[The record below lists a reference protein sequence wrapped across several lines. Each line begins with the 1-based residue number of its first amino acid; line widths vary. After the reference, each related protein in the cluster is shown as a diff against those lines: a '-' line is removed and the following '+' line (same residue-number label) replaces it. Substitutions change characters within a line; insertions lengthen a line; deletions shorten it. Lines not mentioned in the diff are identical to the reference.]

1 MTMRILVIDDELGR
15 LPHKR
20 GEFLDRWELSPASRF
35 SRVVECTFIT
45 SQHHRSHDIEN
56 DASLAVTHVAN
67 NPESW
72 ALVLLDMQ
80 FDDGPLL
87 QGEPTRGNPNFGLRI
102 QEVLEQAFP
111 TLPIVQFTAQAQK
124 DLERQDGL
132 YLSKIDGSLDDL
144 RLLLVEH
151 GRCSIEDK
159 KLLLGIPADTV
170 VGSDVM
176 FDLYAHVY
184 RWARADT
191 PLLIRG
197 QTGTGKE
204 HLARYFHDVSPHRS
218 GPLVAV
224 QVSTIA
230 SNLYESE
237 LFGHEKGAFTGADSS
252 KVGLFGQAEAGTL
265 FLDEIGALPAEL
277 QAKLLRVIGER
288 RFRRVGGTSD
298 LKVRCGIVAATQD
311 DLEANAFR
319 KDLLARFRTVVVPP
333 LHERPQELLKLAQHF
348 LSQLQVEHHPPKR
361 GMILSE
367 AASKALTSHHFADNA
382 RGLRRAIETAVA
394 KRSSNSVVQP
404 WHLGLAS
411 QAGNAPVGSSDRTGP
426 VASPALSPVCELKS
440 LISALS
446 AAEIPA
452 GKSALRGALNELDAA
467 TSRIRR
473 ELAYAAL
480 QCTRHE
486 VKDTIQV
493 PRAMQLLTNN
503 PTPLSTTNAR
513 RKLNELL
520 GRKQGDAIDEA
531 TLASELTL
539 REIKNYNSK

>member
-20 GEFLDRWELSPASRF
+20 NEFLDRWDLSPASGF

-56 DASLAVTHVAN
+56 DASLAVAHVAN

-102 QEVLEQAFP
+102 QEMLEQAFP

-132 YLSKIDGSLDDL
+132 YLSKIDGCLDDL
-144 RLLLVEH
+144 RLLLVER
-151 GRCSIEDK
+151 GRCSLEEK
-159 KLLLGIPADTV
+159 KLLLGVPVDTV
-170 VGSDVM
+170 VGSEVM
-176 FDLYAHVY
+176 VKLYARVY
-184 RWARADT
+184 RMARTDT

-197 QTGTGKE
+197 ETGTGKE
-204 HLARYFHDVSPHRS
+204 HLAKYFHVVSLHRS
-218 GPLVAV
+218 GPWVTR
-224 QVSTIA
+224 QVSV
-230 SNLYESE
+230 SPPNLYESE

-252 KVGLFGQAEAGTL
+252 HVGEFERADAGTI

-288 RFRRVGGTSD
+288 TFRRVGGKSE
-298 LKVRCGIVAATQD
+298 LKVKCGIVAATQD

-333 LHERPQELLKLAQHF
+333 LHERPQELLTLAQHF
-348 LSQLQVEHHPPKR
+348 LAESQRKAGKR
-361 GMILSE
+361 GMSFS
-367 AASKALTSHHFADNA
+367 AATRETLTSHHFVDNA
-382 RGLRRAIETAVA
+382 RGLFKAVENA
-394 KRSSNSVVQP
+394 VEQLSSNSVVQP
-404 WHLGLAS
+404 LHLDLAS
-411 QAGNAPVGSSDRTGP
+411 PARNAPADSSDRTDPG
-426 VASPALSPVCELKS
+426 VRSAMSPMGELTG
-440 LISALS
+440 LMSALHG
-446 AAEIPA
+446 AEI
-452 GKSALRGALNELDAA
+452 SVSVDTLRGALNELDVV
-467 TSRIRR
+467 TSRIRQ

-480 QCTRHE
+480 QCCRHPVTRKIK
-486 VKDTIQV
+486 VQ
-493 PRAMQLLTNN
+493 PAMQLLTSN
-503 PTPLSTTNAR
+503 PELSPTNAK

-520 GRKQGDAIDEA
+520 GRKQGEA
-531 TLASELTL
+531 LDLIALDL
-539 REIKNYNSK
+539 QLKQREMKNYYSK